1 MTTVCLKC
9 GERISSRL
17 DFIEGIKTIRHLN
30 KHPNLKE
37 LFHTNQER
45 VTEAVTL
52 EDGSTL
58 HLIGDMVS
66 FETEEGGKEIRVDE
80 LVN

>member
-1 MTTVCLKC
+1 MSQMWRK
-9 GERISSRL
+9 ISSRL

-45 VTEAVTL
+45 VAEAVTL

-58 HLIGDMVS
+58 YLVGDMVS
-66 FETEEGGKEIRVDE
+66 FETEDGKEIRVDE